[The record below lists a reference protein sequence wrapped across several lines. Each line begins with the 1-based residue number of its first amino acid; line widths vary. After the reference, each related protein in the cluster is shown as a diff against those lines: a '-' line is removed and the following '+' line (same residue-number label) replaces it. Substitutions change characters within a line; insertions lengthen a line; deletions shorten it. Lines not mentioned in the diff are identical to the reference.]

1 MVLENRLKSMEG
13 DFFGRNKMCIGDI
26 IVFSFFCSCITNEH
40 VNCPDLRDAC
50 ATKLEDAENVLD
62 KPLKRYR
69 PRKRDRLEQIAH
81 LEEVDE

>member
-50 ATKLEDAENVLD
+50 STKLEDAENVQKWHDAMAHEMKDHLAN
-62 KPLKRYR
+62 R
-69 PRKRDRLEQIAH
+69 PAH
-81 LEEVDE
+81 IL